1 MTVIHQIAETVD
13 FGWLL
18 GLMTVVFL
26 ITFIAWAVW
35 AWLPGNKEAFEAASL
50 LPLDDGDLSHE

>member
-18 GLMTVVFL
+18 GLMTAVFFT
-26 ITFIAWAVW
+26 TFSAWAIW
-35 AWLPGNKEAFEAASL
+35 AWLPRNKEAFEAASM
-50 LPLDDGDLSHE
+50 LPLEDGEISHE